1 MMKGLFEASS
11 ISKPYFVTLRL
22 FSCIL
27 FDSVNP
33 IGKGNEASEACIIRR
48 CACRLSRPFI
58 SVPMT
63 SGRKIGV
70 DGEESGVHRLHKPPP
85 PPPPSQRVIVVA
97 SLRLAQ
103 PAANIQA
110 DHHHTTT
117 SERQGERVPPN
128 QDKKRRSPTSRRR
141 MVLSFLGARRFRKS
155 ALTCVTNVAHLT

>member
-1 MMKGLFEASS
+1 MKGLFEASS

-48 CACRLSRPFI
+48 CACRLSPPFI

-70 DGEESGVHRLHKPPP
+70 DGEESSVHRLHKPPP
-85 PPPPSQRVIVVA
+85 PPPSQRVIDVA